1 MPTLRGFRARGQGKE
16 EADPAPSERR
26 LLSGRTGLILLS
38 AFIAAVIVGVLTDA
52 VQTYAVQQDAAQ
64 AVLAGLCAFGG
75 AVTFFDRIIGT
86 RWE

>member
-1 MPTLRGFRARGQGKE
+1 MPTLRRFRARDQRKDE
-16 EADPAPSERR
+16 VDDTVPSERR

-38 AFIAAVIVGVLTDA
+38 AFIAAIVVGVLT
-52 VQTYAVQQDAAQ
+52 YAVQRVPAQ
-64 AVLAGLCAFGG
+64 AVLTGIGAFVA

>member
-1 MPTLRGFRARGQGKE
+1 MPTLRPFRARDQRE

-38 AFIAAVIVGVLTDA
+38 AFIAAIVVGVLT
-52 VQTYAVQQDAAQ
+52 YAVQRSAAQ
-64 AVLAGLCAFGG
+64 SVLAGIGAFSV

>member
-16 EADPAPSERR
+16 EADPASSERR

-38 AFIAAVIVGVLTDA
+38 AFIAAVIVGVLTYGVKRDP
-52 VQTYAVQQDAAQ
+52 AQ

-75 AVTFFDRIIGT
+75 AVAFFDRIIGT

>member
-1 MPTLRGFRARGQGKE
+1 MPTLRGFRARGQGKDE
-16 EADPAPSERR
+16 EDPAPSERR

-38 AFIAAVIVGVLTDA
+38 SFIVAVIVGVLT
-52 VQTYAVQQDAAQ
+52 YAVQRGPAQ
-64 AVLAGLCAFGG
+64 SALAGLFAFGA